1 MNNNSTL
8 NNNFSIKGTS
18 SNTFSMFKG
27 GYIILVYGSQKLD
40 NIMGSGMTVLF
51 SSTIFV
57 HLFVTSKA
65 PRVLIYFLFSLTPD
79 HPILARALS
88 IRKAN
93 KTLIRS
99 A

>member
-27 GYIILVYGSQKLD
+27 GYIILVHGSQKLD

-57 HLFVTSKA
+57 HLFVTPKA
-65 PRVLIYFLFSLTPD
+65 SGISSVYSSHYIFYLQGQQDPY
-79 HPILARALS
+79 
-88 IRKAN
+88 
-93 KTLIRS
+93 
-99 A
+99 